1 MSKTVTL
8 RLNEQVY
15 NKFRGLAQQ
24 DNRSLANFI
33 ETAVLRYIEEVEYAD
48 EFEMAEINSNE
59 KLNRSLKNGIS
70 DAEAKRGRFV

>member
-1 MSKTVTL
+1 MPKTVTL
-8 RLNEQVY
+8 KLNEQVY